1 MQQTNH
7 LNENYWNSRYLE
19 QQTGWDLHQVSP
31 PLKNY
36 IDQVVDK
43 SKSILIPGC
52 GNAYEAEYLA
62 QQGFTNITLIDIAP
76 ALVASLQPKLQHYPQ
91 IKILQGDF
99 FEHNGRY
106 DIIFEQTFFCAL
118 HPSLRQQYV
127 IKMQQLLNDNGKLVG
142 VLFNTVFEKEGPPFG
157 GNATEYKTLFEPYF
171 TIQLF
176 DPCYNSYSKRQGT
189 ELFVIL
195 QKK

>member
-1 MQQTNH
+1 MEQTNQ
-7 LNENYWNSRYLE
+7 LNKDYWNNRYLE
-19 QQTGWDLHQVSP
+19 EQTGWDLHQVSP

-76 ALVASLQPKLQHYPQ
+76 ALVKNLQEKLQHYPQ
-91 IKILQGDF
+91 IHIIQGDF
-99 FEHNGRY
+99 FEHSGHY

-127 IKMQQLLNDNGKLVG
+127 IQMHQLLNNHGKLVG
-142 VLFNTVFEKEGPPFG
+142 VLFDTFFEKEGPPFG
-157 GNATEYKTLFEPYF
+157 GNATEYKILFEPYF
-171 TIQLF
+171 TIQQF